1 MNRCCRFFVAYS
13 ALKEKDDKVPL
24 RSIPPVH
31 RGLANRGRSYRRAIS
46 VSPREATEFRVL
58 PVTPV
63 RQQSSTPKAVY
74 TSIQDVKVIKTPH
87 KASWEFPNG
96 EFVVM
101 VDREEVHVEV
111 RLGRFIDALLVT
123 TDKEQ

>member
-1 MNRCCRFFVAYS
+1 M
-13 ALKEKDDKVPL
+13 PL

-31 RGLANRGRSYRRAIS
+31 RGLTNRGRSYRRATS
-46 VSPREATEFRVL
+46 VSPGEATEFRVL

-63 RQQSSTPKAVY
+63 RRKPSQAKVAFPP
-74 TSIQDVKVIKTPH
+74 IQDVKVMKTPH

-101 VDREEVHVEV
+101 VEREEVHVEV

>member
-1 MNRCCRFFVAYS
+1 M
-13 ALKEKDDKVPL
+13 PL

-31 RGLANRGRSYRRAIS
+31 RGLANRGRNYRRAIS
-46 VSPREATEFRVL
+46 VNPGDATEFRIL
-58 PVTPV
+58 PVIPV
-63 RQQSSTPKAVY
+63 RRQSSPRKVPFPST
-74 TSIQDVKVIKTPH
+74 QDVKVTKTPR

-101 VDREEVHVEV
+101 VEREEVHVEV
-111 RLGRFIDALLVT
+111 RLGRFMDALLVT

>member
-1 MNRCCRFFVAYS
+1 M
-13 ALKEKDDKVPL
+13 PL

-96 EFVVM
+96 EFAVM
-101 VDREEVHVEV
+101 VEREEVHIEV
-111 RLGRFIDALLVT
+111 KLGRFIDALLVK
-123 TDKEQ
+123 TDTQE